1 MLYLHETLTIVPW
14 TEDEFWHI
22 FGTDYVPQVEKVG
35 LRLVGM
41 FKVGIRYSENIA
53 LWEVNDWATLD
64 RIQKFHDNDPWMKTW
79 KLESIRYR
87 TDWVGRV
94 LERASFSPT
103 LAKINKGDYKS
114 TFYLHCMARVFPGK
128 AAEYIKAIEKEMMPM
143 AEKWGMKLA
152 GCYQTAAGEADS
164 NEVFSIWTAGDM
176 IAAWGAI
183 RDAAQK
189 DPALKRWGAKAGAW
203 RHEVTYK
210 FLLGLVAF
218 SPLRMKPELLEA
230 VQLMKAK

>member
-14 TEDEFWHI
+14 TEDEFWHVME
-22 FGTDYVPQVEKVG
+22 TDYVPQVEKIG

-41 FKVGIRYSENIA
+41 FKVGIIYSENIA
-53 LWEVNDWATLD
+53 LWELDDWAALD
-64 RIQKFHDNDPWMKTW
+64 RLRKFQDKDLWMKTW

-87 TDWVGRV
+87 TDCVGRV
-94 LERASFSPT
+94 LEPAPFSPT
-103 LAKINKGDYKS
+103 LAQINKGDYKS

-128 AAEYIKAIEKEMMPM
+128 VNEYMNAIKKELVPI
-143 AEKWGMKLA
+143 AKNWGMQLA
-152 GCYQTAAGEADS
+152 GCYQVAAGEADS

-183 RDAAQK
+183 RDTARK
-189 DPALKRWGAKAGAW
+189 DPALKRWEAKAGVW
-203 RHEVTYK
+203 RNDVTYK
-210 FLLGLVAF
+210 FLLGLVSF

-230 VQLMKAK
+230 VQLMKKG